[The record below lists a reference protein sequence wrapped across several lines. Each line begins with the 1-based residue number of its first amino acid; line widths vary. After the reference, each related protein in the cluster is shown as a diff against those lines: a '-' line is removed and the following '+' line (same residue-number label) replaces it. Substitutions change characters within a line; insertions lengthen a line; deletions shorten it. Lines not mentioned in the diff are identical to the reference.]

1 MFFYSIK
8 YRSKNIKKR
17 MTNSQKAYLKLHLA
31 VLLAGLTAI
40 LGDLILLSAI
50 VLVWWRVFITSVSL
64 LPLVR
69 FGSSLRKI
77 PRQLCFK
84 YMGIG
89 VIIALHWVA
98 FFGAIKYANAS
109 IALICMAMTSF
120 FTALIEPLITRRP
133 IRSYEI
139 ILSLL
144 VIPGMVMI
152 VNSTELSMKMGI
164 WIGLLST
171 LLASIFVIFNKILI
185 QEADPMSITFLELGS
200 ACLFLG
206 LLLPFYFQMNTQ
218 AHFWPSW
225 KDFQYLLVLAILCTT
240 LANILGLQA
249 LKHIPA
255 FVSNLAYNM
264 EPVYGIILAWLVL
277 SENQELNA
285 GFYWG
290 SLIIILAVFSYPFL
304 KRYVER
310 RRGGKVES

>member
-1 MFFYSIK
+1 
-8 YRSKNIKKR
+8 
-17 MTNSQKAYLKLHLA
+17 MTNTQKAYLKLHLA

-40 LGDLILLSAI
+40 LGDLIQLSAI
-50 VLVWWRVFITSVSL
+50 VLVWWRVFITSLSL
-64 LPLVR
+64 LPFIR
-69 FGSSLRKI
+69 FGYRLKTI
-77 PRQLCFK
+77 PRSLIFK

-89 VIIALHWVA
+89 VIIALHWMA

-133 IRSYEI
+133 IRNYEI

-144 VIPGMVMI
+144 VIPGMVLI
-152 VNSTELSMKMGI
+152 VNSTDLSMKLGI

-185 QEADPMSITFLELGS
+185 HKADPMSITFLELGS
-200 ACLFLG
+200 GCLFLA
-206 LLLPFYFQMNTQ
+206 LLLPFYFQSDSL
-218 AHFWPSW
+218 ASFWPSMQ
-225 KDFQYLLVLAILCTT
+225 DFQYLLVLALLCTT

-255 FVSNLAYNM
+255 FVSNLAYNL

-277 SENQELNA
+277 NENKELSS

-290 SLIIILAVFSYPFL
+290 CLIIILAVFSYPFL
-304 KRYVER
+304 KKYAEQRA
-310 RRGGKVES
+310 S